1 VVTPEAVVEANNT
14 NIQEEVGTVVAVA
27 VAAAN
32 TNIPIWDIL
41 TASLIVKVL
50 AVVDSHVIV
59 VGQKIIKDIIKK
71 VEETTISNFNMSNI
85 LLVNNISNTKGNR
98 MGCRNSNHLIEIPT
112 ILQPTEANI
121 QK

>member
-1 VVTPEAVVEANNT
+1 MEANNT
-14 NIQEEVGTVVAVA
+14 NIQEEVGTVVA
-27 VAAAN
+27 AAN
-32 TNIPIWDIL
+32 TNIPTWDIL
-41 TASLIVKVL
+41 TASLIVKVP

-85 LLVNNISNTKGNR
+85 LQVNNISNIKGNR
-98 MGCRNSNHLIEIPT
+98 MGCRNSNHLTEIRT
-112 ILQPTEANI
+112 TLQPTEANI